1 MNVED
6 MAGRFFAEVREQL
19 LSELRAEIE
28 QDIPKMLDRKR
39 LTVSEAAKYLNV
51 SEPAIYAMCK
61 EGSLPHYKIGTQTS
75 TKPAIRFR
83 IEKLDEWIV
92 KQEKMNSR
100 EEPDDE

>member
-1 MNVED
+1 MNLQD
-6 MAGRFFAEVREQL
+6 MAGQFFADIREQL

-83 IEKLDEWIV
+83 IEKLDEWICN
-92 KQEKMNSR
+92 QEKINSKER
-100 EEPDDE
+100 SEDE